1 MQEGTPVGGCLP
13 PPLTMKSRHLVDD
26 LVGAGPLWIQVE
38 EDIDVTVA
46 GLGEVVPNG
55 RILCIVSG
63 GCSIIG
69 LLLAGVREVI
79 AVDIN
84 KSQLEVARLK
94 LRSLAHFSTDEL
106 YDLWLGDSSDKRKAV
121 YQKIHQDMGK
131 DERRWLDEWLPEII
145 DGIPLVDAGGMEG
158 VGSEIK
164 RTRPELYWKLHQWL
178 QSGEKDASF
187 LEEAAWF
194 VAELR
199 QERSERHFGNGVSL
213 ESDDRNVAAE
223 MKTHFIDRFR
233 FLVSSLPIV
242 GNPYLAHML
251 LGTYPEF
258 AMPTYFTDTG
268 RRRLRDRLYDV
279 TLLESDLSD
288 AIASMQPAS
297 LDGADISN
305 VGDYLPLAEWERL
318 FHGLRRVVRLGGAV
332 VHRNF
337 IWDEPYAVSPGFRR
351 DVVLSRRLHAR
362 DRSFVYRAFTV
373 DRRVGETDG

>member
-1 MQEGTPVGGCLP
+1 MSIKME
-13 PPLTMKSRHLVDD
+13 SRHLVDD

-63 GCSIIG
+63 GCSIAG
-69 LLLAGVREVI
+69 LLLAGARKVV

-84 KSQLEVARLK
+84 RAQLGVARLK
-94 LRSLAHFSTDEL
+94 LVSLAGLSAGEL
-106 YDLWLGDSSDKRKAV
+106 YDLWLRDSSTRRQAI
-121 YQKIHQDMGK
+121 YHKIRRSLGK
-131 DERRWLDEWLPEII
+131 NYRRWLDEWLPEIR
-145 DGIPLVDAGGMEG
+145 DDIPLVDAGGMEG

-178 QSGEKDASF
+178 QSGEEDASF
-187 LEEAAWF
+187 LEEAARL

-199 QERSERHFGNGVSL
+199 QKRSEHHFGNGTKS
-213 ESDDRNVAAE
+213 ESDDRNVSAE

-233 FLVSSLPIV
+233 FLMSSLPIV

-258 AMPTYFTDTG
+258 AMPPYFTDTG

-337 IWDEPYAVSPGFRR
+337 IWDEPYAASPGFRR

-373 DRRVGETDG
+373 DRRIGETDG

>member
-1 MQEGTPVGGCLP
+1 
-13 PPLTMKSRHLVDD
+13 MKSRHLVDD
-26 LVGAGPLWIQVE
+26 LVGAVPLWIQVE

-69 LLLAGVREVI
+69 LLLAGARDVI

-84 KSQLEVARLK
+84 KAQLEVARLK
-94 LRSLAHFSTDEL
+94 IRSLAQLSAVEL
-106 YDLWLGDSSDKRKAV
+106 YDLWLRDSSAKRKAA

-131 DERRWLDEWLPEII
+131 DDRRWLDGWLPEII

-164 RTRPELYWKLHQWL
+164 RTRPELYWKSYQWL
-178 QSGEKDASF
+178 ESGEKDASF
-187 LEEAAWF
+187 LEEAAWL

-199 QERSERHFGNGVSL
+199 QQRSERHFGNGASL
-213 ESDDRNVAAE
+213 ESDDRNVAVE
-223 MKTHFIDRFR
+223 MKAHFIDRFR
-233 FLVSSLPIV
+233 FLVKSLPIV

-258 AMPTYFTDTG
+258 AMPTYFTDIG

-288 AIASMQPAS
+288 AVASMQPAS

-305 VGDYLPLAEWERL
+305 VGDYLPLVEWERL
-318 FHGLRRVVRLGGAV
+318 FHGLRRVVRPGGAV

-337 IWDEPYAVSPGFRR
+337 IWDDPYAESPGFRR
-351 DVVLSRRLHAR
+351 DVVLSRRLHVR

-373 DRRVGETDG
+373 DRRIDEAHG